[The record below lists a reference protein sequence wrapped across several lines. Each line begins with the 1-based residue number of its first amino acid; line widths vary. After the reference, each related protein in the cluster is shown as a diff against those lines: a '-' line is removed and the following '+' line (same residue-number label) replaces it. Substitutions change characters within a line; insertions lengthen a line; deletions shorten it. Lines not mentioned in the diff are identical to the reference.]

1 MRAIHTKSLDA
12 VRAISALTV
21 FLSHIIQIV
30 WLPLVGIGSLVH
42 VVNSFV
48 SETAVIVFFVLSGY
62 LISLSIHRNIENNGG
77 FVAFDYLRSRFLRIY
92 PPLVG
97 AVVLSL
103 SVWGLL
109 EVFELP
115 GIATPLRA
123 ASDLY
128 AAREAISITMAD
140 VYHALTTRGGMLIV
154 NGPLWSLYI
163 EIRLYVAAG
172 VAAIAFTYCP
182 ARSWKIAAAM
192 AGFALVS
199 FVIGQNQPGYLLYAA
214 WWLLGSLFFFWRR
227 FGYRIEGLAAGL
239 VLSGVIVAAST
250 TPILHELA
258 RIAFIVALSLLMFS
272 RWSDAP
278 KIFVRIGAFSYTLY
292 LFHFPLLIG
301 AYSLFVFAC
310 GGNAP
315 SVGSRTGLTVAS
327 AIVVLAFSA
336 AAGAVLEDVRRLGG
350 LLHFRFSQPKRAC
363 L

>member
-115 GIATPLRA
+115 GVATPLRA

-140 VYHALTTRGGMLIV
+140 VCATH
-154 NGPLWSLYI
+154 
-163 EIRLYVAAG
+163 
-172 VAAIAFTYCP
+172 
-182 ARSWKIAAAM
+182 
-192 AGFALVS
+192 
-199 FVIGQNQPGYLLYAA
+199 
-214 WWLLGSLFFFWRR
+214 
-227 FGYRIEGLAAGL
+227 
-239 VLSGVIVAAST
+239 
-250 TPILHELA
+250 
-258 RIAFIVALSLLMFS
+258 
-272 RWSDAP
+272 
-278 KIFVRIGAFSYTLY
+278 
-292 LFHFPLLIG
+292 
-301 AYSLFVFAC
+301 
-310 GGNAP
+310 
-315 SVGSRTGLTVAS
+315 
-327 AIVVLAFSA
+327 
-336 AAGAVLEDVRRLGG
+336 
-350 LLHFRFSQPKRAC
+350 
-363 L
+363 